1 MEIPYHIPV
10 MLQPCIDGLDIKEDG
25 TYIDLTFGG
34 GGHAREILKK
44 LGANSRLLVFD
55 KDAQAYQN
63 YKDLND
69 SRVTFI
75 ASDFRYLKKYLRLH
89 DVIPVD
95 GILADLGISSHQIDE
110 GERGFSTRY
119 DGPLDMRM
127 DAKQAKSA
135 ATLVNESTQEELQE
149 IFWRFGELANG
160 RQVAQCITR
169 YRAIQLIETTAQ
181 LKDAISSIAP
191 RGKEFKFQAQVFQA
205 LRIVVNDEMAGLGE
219 MLLQCAECIKPGGR
233 LVIMSYHSLED
244 RQVKNYML
252 RGNLEGEI
260 VKDFYGNDLLPFKAT
275 PRKAIEASP
284 EEIAQNSRARSA
296 KLRIGIRT

>member
-1 MEIPYHIPV
+1 
-10 MLQPCIDGLDIKEDG
+10 MLQPCIDGLDIKTDG

-44 LGANSRLLVFD
+44 LGANGRLLVFD

-69 SRVTFI
+69 TRVTFI

-219 MLLQCAECIKPGGR
+219 MLLQCAECIKPEGR

-296 KLRIGIRT
+296 KLRIGIRI